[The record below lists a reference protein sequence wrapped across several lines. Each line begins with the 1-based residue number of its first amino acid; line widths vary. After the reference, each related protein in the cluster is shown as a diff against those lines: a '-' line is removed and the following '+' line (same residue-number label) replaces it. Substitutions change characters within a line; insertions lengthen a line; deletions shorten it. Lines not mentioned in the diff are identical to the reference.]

1 MGNIILRLADNPEVI
16 TAGGN
21 MYVLLALM
29 PIAALICGL
38 LYPVKIDIDLCLR
51 GSICRIYVDIRFF
64 YRIIKKS
71 MIIKLQFTAVNGLRI
86 MLFRQNGTFSMIFP
100 KKRKKRRTAIT
111 WLLDNMKWLK
121 IKKFDVTGT
130 VGIADNAFY
139 TAMLTGLLRSV
150 LDNSARILLPAVGK
164 DAIKIEIM
172 PVFNKNA
179 FRINMEGI
187 LKKSLIQNIGDYFKN
202 KVRKGRQRYASH

>member
-51 GSICRIYVDIRFF
+51 GSICRIYVDICFF

-71 MIIKLQFTAVNGLRI
+71 MIIKLQFTAMNGLTI
-86 MLFRQNGTFSMIFP
+86 MQFRQNGTFSMIFP
-100 KKRKKRRTAIT
+100 KRAKTQ
-111 WLLDNMKWLK
+111 DSYNM
-121 IKKFDVTGT
+121 V
-130 VGIADNAFY
+130 V
-139 TAMLTGLLRSV
+139 
-150 LDNSARILLPAVGK
+150 
-164 DAIKIEIM
+164 
-172 PVFNKNA
+172 
-179 FRINMEGI
+179 
-187 LKKSLIQNIGDYFKN
+187 
-202 KVRKGRQRYASH
+202 